1 MADDCIEEV
10 ILGNSE
16 PRTSGDTAENQT
28 PEEILPTDG
37 DHLKRFQ
44 RSVTTTHSLIQMI
57 KYMNRLLKL

>member
-1 MADDCIEEV
+1 MANDCIEEV

-37 DHLKRFQ
+37 VHLEEIPTFSDYDSQSDSDDK
-44 RSVTTTHSLIQMI
+44 V
-57 KYMNRLLKL
+57 YEKL